1 MTDKDNAADSL
12 IDIRKRIDA
21 IDKSIQTLVSE
32 RASCA
37 AQVAKVKRT
46 QGETGHFYRPER
58 EAQVLRTVMERNSG
72 PLIDESIA
80 GIFREIMAACLAHEK
95 PLVVAFLGPE
105 GTYTHAAAVKHFGRL
120 IETKPVA
127 SIEEVFRI
135 VEADGANFG
144 VVPVE
149 NSSVGVINHTLDLF
163 MKSSLTISG
172 EVALRIRHNLL
183 SQVDSLDKIERVY
196 AHQQSLSQCNRWLDK
211 NLPTAERI
219 AMSSNARAVQ
229 FVAKQQTEIQQ
240 AAKQQAN
247 GNEQAENEHV
257 ENEWAASIG
266 GIMAAELYNVPI
278 LIADIEDEPDNTTRF
293 SVIGKHKAPPSG
305 EDRTSLLVFVQ
316 NKPGSLFDL
325 LKPLADRGISMSNIE
340 SRPSRRGVWDYV
352 FFIDVDGHRED
363 DKVKQAIIEIEQA
376 SAMVTVLGSYP
387 KAVL

>member
-1 MTDKDNAADSL
+1 MTEKDPLA
-12 IDIRKRIDA
+12 DIRERIDE
-21 IDKSIQTLVSE
+21 IDKSIQDLVSE

-37 AQVAKVKRT
+37 AQVAKVKQQ

-58 EAQVLRTVMERNSG
+58 EAQVLRAVMERNTG
-72 PLIDESIA
+72 PLTDESIA

-95 PLVVAFLGPE
+95 PLKIAFLGPE
-105 GTYTHAAAVKHFGRL
+105 GTYTHSAAVKHFGSL
-120 IETKPVA
+120 IETQPVE

-149 NSSVGVINHTLDLF
+149 NSSAGVINHTLDLF

-183 SQVDSLDKIERVY
+183 SKVESLDKIDRVY
-196 AHQQSLSQCNRWLDK
+196 AHQQSLSQCNQWLDK
-211 NLPTAERI
+211 NLPDAERI
-219 AMSSNARAVQ
+219 AMSSNAQAVL
-229 FVAKQQTEIQQ
+229 K
-240 AAKQQAN
+240 AN
-247 GNEQAENEHV
+247 ESAT
-257 ENEWAASIG
+257 AASIG
-266 GIMAAELYNVPI
+266 GAMAAELYSVPI
-278 LIADIEDEPDNTTRF
+278 LESDIEDEPDNTTRF
-293 SVIGKHKAPPSG
+293 AVIGQHRSPPSG
-305 EDRTSLLVFVQ
+305 EDRTSLLVFVH

-325 LKPLADRGISMSNIE
+325 LKPLADRDISMSNIE

-352 FFIDVDGHRED
+352 FFIDIDGHRD
-363 DKVKQAIIEIEQA
+363 DDVVKQAITEIEKA